1 MHTLGDNNEEFS
13 DSTKRNE
20 RTMNYLYKLLFFSF
34 IFMGVVIETNA
45 KSIKSIETG
54 YTITLVRASVIS
66 GQKHIVANSYEGTI
80 LLYAYDGKKK
90 WENKLSGFT
99 NHDVWCGDLNNDGND
114 EILTANAD
122 GYLYC
127 LDRKGKLKWKFRSG
141 ETPLISVTV
150 LNGKKGKFIAT
161 GGMDKNVYYL
171 SIEGEKLE
179 TISAYDYSVQKGW
192 GKNGKRYPKEHV
204 HTTNFLRKAQYGN
217 EEILIHAGA
226 INQNSTSGALYFFRA
241 NETKP
246 FKSLILKSK
255 SPIGDLKVED
265 IDGDGY
271 DEIYMGSSGMI
282 KNSFVQK
289 VDLKDFSKTIFH
301 FKDNK
306 KTRKSG
312 NGYRVPQTVSIGEG
326 KEKKLLTLF
335 GERVL
340 LYDTSLTGEEVEV
353 IVGHYSFNDFWKEE
367 HSLLL
372 ASAQSGGSCIHILQ
386 LNDQSWKKDF
396 ANLVPEGKIQKIL
409 DNTAEFRKAIQSFE
423 PSKWDGKGE
432 DVYFLTE
439 KVNEGNAQVIRKI
452 KQTDAS
458 PYFFNSKHLPHVE
471 NWDRSDFGN
480 DFYEKRRDQRKKY
493 TKTQQQM
500 LDQILPLYNDAKGIA
515 YWGGH
520 GNDPMMISLD
530 TEKKII
536 DAGGK
541 EKKTVMI
548 FPELEHYTP
557 DFEYTL
563 NHFLYPLAEYSQG
576 RNANIYVRTKH
587 TFWQGIIYL
596 KMWDKLLSGEY
607 ADVFVPSMEETT
619 DKMMDLSVAG
629 KLGIWTSGATNSWGI
644 RGARDNASY
653 FRLRQHSHQML
664 PNHFLRNLVYAIA
677 SGAQYVNNYAVDQ
690 EYISLLYE
698 MIEKGVLYV
707 PKKSQLVSI
716 NPVHLSM
723 KEPDKD
729 YLDEGNNLKWTTFY
743 DEEYEKANP
752 KVFSRMNGTWPAA
765 PVKSYDFSTYASG
778 NKERRIDFMPKYH
791 NGVVLITPVQEGKF
805 ADKNAPRGKLEEHL
819 HPMYKGQLQEFIT
832 DGKSYLSSDGKK
844 TYSADSE
851 YYKQIENAIKEGV
864 KSLPVRIESGEVAWV
879 AVQTSASH
887 IRLTLIDNGY
897 INPDDRIAKV
907 ILQKEVKEIK
917 DIVTNQTLKSNGKTL
932 EVNVPCGL
940 FRFIDITLEEEL

>member
-1 MHTLGDNNEEFS
+1 
-13 DSTKRNE
+13 
-20 RTMNYLYKLLFFSF
+20 MNYLYKRLLFSSLLMCL
-34 IFMGVVIETNA
+34 IFPSNA
-45 KSIKSIETG
+45 GSITSIETG
-54 YTITLVRASVIS
+54 YTITLVRTAVIKS
-66 GQKHIVANSYEGTI
+66 KTHIVANSYEGTVM
-80 LLYAYDGKKK
+80 LYTFEGKQK
-90 WENKLSGFT
+90 WKNKLSGFA

-114 EILTANAD
+114 EILAANAD

-127 LDRKGKLKWKFRSG
+127 LDEKGKLKWKFRSG

-150 LNGKKGKFIAT
+150 VDGTSGRFIAT

-171 SIEGEKLE
+171 STKGEKLK
-179 TISAYDYSVQKGW
+179 TISAYDYSIQKGW
-192 GKNGKRYPKEHV
+192 GNNGKRYPQEKV
-204 HTTNFLRKAQYGN
+204 HTTNFLRKAQFGN

-226 INQNSTSGALYFFRA
+226 INQNSTSGALYFFKA
-241 NETKP
+241 NEVTP
-246 FKSLILKSK
+246 FKSIILKSK

-265 IDGDGY
+265 VDGDGY

-289 VDLKDFSKTIFH
+289 VDLKDFSKRIFH
-301 FKDNK
+301 FKNNK
-306 KTRKSG
+306 LTRKSK

-326 KEKKLLTLF
+326 KEKKMLSLF
-335 GERVL
+335 GERLL
-340 LYDTSLTGEEVEV
+340 LYGTDFTGEEVEMV
-353 IVGHYSFNDFWKEE
+353 VGHYSFNDFWKDPQTNQ
-367 HSLLL
+367 LLL
-372 ASAQSGGSCIHILQ
+372 ASAQSGGSCIHIIQ
-386 LNDQSWKKDF
+386 LDHKSWKKDF
-396 ANLVPEGKIQKIL
+396 ANLVPKGKIRKIL
-409 DNTAEFRKAIQSFE
+409 DNTANFRNAIQTFE
-423 PSKWDGKGE
+423 SSKWDGKGE

-439 KVNEGNAQVIRKI
+439 KVNDGNEEVIQRI
-452 KQTDAS
+452 KQTEAS

-471 NWDRSDFGN
+471 NWDRSGFGN
-480 DFYEKRRDQRKKY
+480 DFYEKRRDRRKKY
-493 TKTQQQM
+493 TKTQEQM
-500 LDQILPLYNDAKGIA
+500 LNDILPLYKGAKGIA

-520 GNDPMMISLD
+520 GNDPMMISLA

-541 EKKTVMI
+541 QKKTVMI
-548 FPELEHYTP
+548 FPELEHYTS

-563 NHFLYPLAEYSQG
+563 QHFLYPLAEYSQG
-576 RNANIYVRTKH
+576 KNANIYVRTKH
-587 TFWQGIIYL
+587 TFWQGIVYL

-629 KLGIWTSGATNSWGI
+629 KLGIWASGATDSWGI

-664 PNHFLRNLVYAIA
+664 PNHFLRNLVYAMA

-690 EYISLLYE
+690 QYLSLLYE

-778 NKERRIDFMPKYH
+778 NKERRLDFMPKYH
-791 NGVVLITPVQEGKF
+791 NGIVLITPVQEGVF
-805 ADKNAPRGKLEEHL
+805 ADKSAPRGNLEDHL
-819 HPMYKGQLQEFIT
+819 HPMYKGLLKEYIT
-832 DGKSYLSSDGKK
+832 DGKNYLSSDGSSV
-844 TYSADSE
+844 YPANSD
-851 YYKQIENAIKEGV
+851 YYKEIEKSIQEGA
-864 KSLPVRIESGEVAWV
+864 KSLPIRIKSGEVAWV
-879 AVQTSASH
+879 AVQTSPGH

-897 INPDDRIAKV
+897 LNPDDRVAKV
-907 ILQKEVKEIK
+907 ILQREVKEIK
-917 DIVTNQTLKSNGKTL
+917 DIVSNQTLKAHGDVL
-932 EVNVPCGL
+932 EVTIPCGL
-940 FRFIDITLEEEL
+940 FRFIDISLEKEL